1 MLDDYFKVEYI
12 DFEYICHKCKNIL
25 PHRKILKLCKL
36 PKILVFSF
44 QRFDIQN
51 NIKNNIKVS
60 FPEILNVND
69 YIDEICGDKINSLY
83 NLYAII
89 THEGNLEFGHY
100 RSCIKINH
108 SNQWYEFN
116 DSIVKEISLED
127 SLFENAYI
135 LFYIKN

>member
-1 MLDDYFKVEYI
+1 MINDYFKVEYI
-12 DFEYICHKCKNIL
+12 DFEYICHKSKNIL
-25 PHRKILKLCKL
+25 PHSNILKLYKI
-36 PKILVFSF
+36 PNILVFSF

-69 YIDEICGDKINSLY
+69 YIDEICGDKIKSLY

-100 RSCIKINH
+100 RSHIKINDR
-108 SNQWYEFN
+108 NQWYEFN
-116 DSIVKEISLED
+116 DSIVKEIRLED
-127 SLFENAYI
+127 SLFKNAYI